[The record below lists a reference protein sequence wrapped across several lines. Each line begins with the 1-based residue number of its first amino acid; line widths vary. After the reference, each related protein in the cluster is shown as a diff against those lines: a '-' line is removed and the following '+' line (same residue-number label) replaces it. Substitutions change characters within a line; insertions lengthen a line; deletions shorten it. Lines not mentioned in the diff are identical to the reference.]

1 MNKTAATVAIETLQR
16 REVEAW
22 DESAIDEIQVLRQ
35 QESAEGYAVCGR
47 NYLLPVYI
55 EASETGPNSH
65 IDENLRRKVC
75 EWSFKVVDEFG
86 FDREV
91 VSIALNYLDRYVTLA
106 SETTGMLS
114 KIEFQL
120 VAVTAL
126 YLAIKLHGE
135 IDPAIGPR
143 RKLKIE
149 TFVKLNGGCF
159 SVEILENMEKNMLSS
174 LNWRVNPPTTVTFIA
189 NMLRLLPKWSIC
201 GHKGVPDVEQFANH
215 IFALARHLAELS
227 VGWSSFTFR
236 FKPSAIAYACILSAI
251 DVGTRHSCPL
261 PPDVRDEFLLR
272 IAQAT
277 SLVSSRPDVR
287 ELRWMF
293 FHHFPSMFDLPPQE
307 MEASISWYMQ
317 SAINVSNQ
325 DEVALSTEQDGKA
338 SPVCVCKGP
347 QDSPHRKR
355 SRTSKLKHPSHLH

>member
-1 MNKTAATVAIETLQR
+1 
-16 REVEAW
+16 
-22 DESAIDEIQVLRQ
+22 
-35 QESAEGYAVCGR
+35 
-47 NYLLPVYI
+47 
-55 EASETGPNSH
+55 
-65 IDENLRRKVC
+65 
-75 EWSFKVVDEFG
+75 
-86 FDREV
+86 
-91 VSIALNYLDRYVTLA
+91 
-106 SETTGMLS
+106 
-114 KIEFQL
+114 

-143 RKLKIE
+143 RKIKIE

-159 SVEILENMEKNMLSS
+159 SVEVLEKMEQKLLSS
-174 LNWRVNPPTTVTFIA
+174 LNWRVNPPTTVTFVA

-201 GHKGVPDVEQFANH
+201 GHKGVPVEQVANH

-236 FKPSAIAYACILSAI
+236 FKPSAIAYACILSAM

-261 PPDVRDEFLLR
+261 PPDVRDDFLLR

-287 ELRWMF
+287 EIRWMF
-293 FHHFPSMFDLPPQE
+293 FHHFPSMFDLPPHE
-307 MEASISWYMQ
+307 LDASNSWYMQ
-317 SAINVSNQ
+317 SANFSNQ

-338 SPVCVCKGP
+338 SPVCVCDGP
-347 QDSPHRKR
+347 ENSPHRKR
-355 SRTSKLKHPSHLH
+355 SRTSS